1 MKNNFKLFLIV
12 FAIVVSSCKKKDSS
26 IKDEIKRDVELEGDH
41 LAFKD
46 YSAFVDYYKVVS
58 SMNKSQRQ
66 QWEKSLNFTSMQ
78 TVYERF
84 NEELNEFEK
93 GSKENYFRGFSNLK
107 MKYKES
113 LLFTED
119 SYRINNSG
127 ISEAIL
133 TNKNGFVKVGE
144 DYLHFKEKGVTTY
157 RKVSFQKAQQLSESN
172 LVSTESLELTVPQR
186 NSFTS
191 ALGNWHII
199 NKERGRVLFR
209 SKAYNL
215 HSDALNYQSF
225 AALEGRAEH
234 KNIFGTWRGVGMA
247 VNVFERPAGRTGV
260 SIDYQNLSNTII
272 PGNRDGVMYTNSIDI
287 NPNFSDGL
295 ANVEHFDRVIC
306 ITKGLEGNPGAALA
320 AVGASGTQILNYAV
334 DAGYFGASD
343 VYWKSVYMGR
353 LQFGIMIQVGLPIVG
368 NPAVIF
374 DVFSI
379 DGRSLVQNQ

>member
-1 MKNNFKLFLIV
+1 MKNNFYLFIIA
-12 FAIVVSSCKKKDSS
+12 FAMVTSSCKKQESS
-26 IKDEIKRDVELEGDH
+26 VKGEIKRDVELEGDH

-46 YSAFVDYYKVVS
+46 YSTFVDYYKVVS
-58 SMNKSQRQ
+58 GMDKSQRQ

-78 TVYERF
+78 TVYEHF
-84 NEELNEFEK
+84 NEELNELEK

-107 MKYKES
+107 EKYKGS

-133 TNKNGFVKVGE
+133 TSKNGFVKVGD
-144 DYLHFKEKGVTTY
+144 DYLQFGEKGVTTY
-157 RKVSFQKAQQLSESN
+157 KEVSFQRAQQLSQSN
-172 LVSTESLELTVPQR
+172 LVSTESLELTAPQR

-191 ALGNWHII
+191 KLGEWHII

-215 HSDALNYQSF
+215 HSDALGYQSF

-234 KNIFGTWRGVGMA
+234 LNIFGTWRGVGMA
-247 VNVFERPAGRTGV
+247 LSLYRSPDPNRGYAPTVDIT
-260 SIDYQNLSNTII
+260 YQNL
-272 PGNRDGVMYTNSIDI
+272 TNNLPRRESSGSIELK
-287 NPNFSDGL
+287 PNFFEGL
-295 ANVEHFDRVIC
+295 SNVEHFDRVMC
-306 ITKGLEGNPGAALA
+306 ITRGLEVNPSAALST
-320 AVGASGTQILNYAV
+320 VGGSGSQLLNYAV
-334 DAGYFGASD
+334 DAGSFSATD
-343 VYWKSVYMGR
+343 VYWKEVFVGKIKI
-353 LQFGIMIQVGLPIVG
+353 GAMIQVGLPVIG
-368 NPAVIF
+368 NPAVSF